1 MWYEERVC
9 VGEERVDEAEPT
21 YLVTLVRRRKR
32 QWTAERRAKHET
44 CLCLS
49 LSTASSSA
57 RLLACLLVGRKGA
70 ANVTKLRLDYYR
82 FKAQLLTTRA
92 FVGDIRHI

>member
-1 MWYEERVC
+1 MDGR
-9 VGEERVDEAEPT
+9 EACEA
-21 YLVTLVRRRKR
+21 RD
-32 QWTAERRAKHET
+32 
-44 CLCLS
+44 LS
-49 LSTASSSA
+49 LSLSLNRQQQCKVAC
-57 RLLACLLVGRKGA
+57 LLACLLVGRKGA